1 MKLYI
6 VQSYIGQYE
15 DARTEINGI
24 FDTPQ
29 QAEAV
34 KREIEAKVAADLDLP
49 EPPYEQNPT
58 DNENEAWL
66 KWCDINCDANQFGF
80 CKVTEYELNKRI
92 K

>member
-1 MKLYI
+1 MNLYI

-15 DARTEINGI
+15 DAYTIINGI
-24 FDTPQ
+24 FDTAE

-34 KREIEAKVAADLDLP
+34 KREIEAKMAADLDLP
-49 EPPYEQNPT
+49 EPELRDFIT
-58 DNENEAWL
+58 DKEYKVWSEWANIHEYAE
-66 KWCDINCDANQFGF
+66 DFNC